1 MRLPR
6 LLDPAEIRVL
16 GSLLEKQL
24 ATPEYYPLTQKAL
37 IAACNQ
43 KSNREPVVEMS
54 EGDVL
59 AALESL
65 RHEVLVWKVT
75 RGRAERWE
83 QNVNERLDLK
93 RDTKALLALLLLRG
107 PQTPGEL
114 RSRSDRLHPFES
126 LEVVEAALGRLAEGP
141 DPIAV
146 ELSRRPGQ
154 KESRWAHLLAPSPAD
169 EAPTEYAAAAPPER
183 TEPVSSRV
191 GRLEAR
197 VEALAADFLELK
209 RKLGES

>member
-6 LLDPAEIRVL
+6 LLEPAEIRVL

-24 ATPEYYPLTQKAL
+24 ATPEYYPLTLKAL

-54 EGDVL
+54 ENDVL

-65 RHEVLVWKVT
+65 RHEVLVWKVAG
-75 RGRAERWE
+75 GRAERWE
-83 QNVNERLDLK
+83 QNVDERLDLK

-114 RSRSDRLHPFES
+114 RSRSDRLHAFEA
-126 LEVVEAALGRLAEGP
+126 LAAVESALGRLAEGP
-141 DPIAV
+141 DPIVV
-146 ELSRRPGQ
+146 ELPRRPGQ
-154 KESRWAHLLAPSPAD
+154 KESRWAHLLAPPPAG
-169 EAPTEYAAAAPPER
+169 ETPTEVASTAPPESAG
-183 TEPVSSRV
+183 PISSRLE
-191 GRLEAR
+191 RLEGR
-197 VEALAADFLELK
+197 VEGLAAELSALK
-209 RKLGES
+209 RKLGEN